1 MRRWLE
7 RRERLGL
14 TLRELSAETGVAV
27 GTLGCWAWKL
37 RREKGRASSARSR
50 RATFV
55 ELVTPAR
62 DVGGRVE
69 IELRGERRLIVEA
82 GIDENAL
89 IRIVTA
95 LERC

>member
-1 MRRWLE
+1 
-7 RRERLGL
+7 
-14 TLRELSAETGVAV
+14 
-27 GTLGCWAWKL
+27 
-37 RREKGRASSARSR
+37 
-50 RATFV
+50 
-55 ELVTPAR
+55 VTPAR